1 MKSYNYII
9 VGSGISALQLANEL
23 TDDSRV
29 LIVTKSMKHSSN
41 SYRAQGG
48 IAAAVGNED
57 TASTHYKDTIA
68 AGCNFHNERSAGT
81 CRKWLLT
88 YSSLNWKRSSL
99 R

>member
-29 LIVTKSMKHSSN
+29 LIITKSMKRSSN

-48 IAAAVGNED
+48 IAAAVGSED
-57 TASTHYKDTIA
+57 TADK
-68 AGCNFHNERSAGT
+68 
-81 CRKWLLT
+81 
-88 YSSLNWKRSSL
+88 SLQRYNRGGV
-99 R
+99 

>member
-1 MKSYNYII
+1 MKSYNCII

-48 IAAAVGNED
+48 IAAAWVVKIQQHRIIE
-57 TASTHYKDTIA
+57 DTIA
-68 AGCNFHNERSAGT
+68 AGCQFS
-81 CRKWLLT
+81 
-88 YSSLNWKRSSL
+88 
-99 R
+99 